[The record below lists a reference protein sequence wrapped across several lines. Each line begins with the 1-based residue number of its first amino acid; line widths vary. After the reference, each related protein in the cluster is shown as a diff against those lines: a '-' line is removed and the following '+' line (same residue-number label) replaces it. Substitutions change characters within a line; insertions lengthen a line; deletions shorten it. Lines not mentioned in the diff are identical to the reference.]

1 MGIYPPFEFN
11 LRGIEQ
17 SSGMQLTEINQ
28 DTPRLLKQNLM
39 FYKIAKVVAGQVN
52 SGLITED
59 GELLI

>member
-1 MGIYPPFEFN
+1 
-11 LRGIEQ
+11 
-17 SSGMQLTEINQ
+17 MQLTEINQ

-59 GELLI
+59 GELLL